1 MCKPLR
7 PLWFI
12 LHLILSKEKYR
23 PNFLF
28 LLIHTK
34 MNLPYFIAHRLIKG
48 RREGTSFSRPINVI
62 AIIGIAMGLA
72 VMILAVAILTG
83 FKQQIRDKV
92 VGFGANIQ
100 IMNFD
105 SNISFETTPISD
117 TQKFIPAIK
126 QIPGIKHLE
135 VFATKAGI
143 IRTDEDIQ
151 GVVLKGIG
159 SDFDWKYFKSN
170 MVDGSVFTVTDTGL
184 TNKVII
190 SKKISN
196 MLRLKTGDSFAMLF
210 IQDPPRMRKFTIS
223 GIYETSLEEF
233 DKMYVYCDIGHI
245 KRLNGWRDDQVSGFE
260 IFIDD
265 FDKLDEM
272 TSAVRDAIGY
282 KITEEDTKFK
292 VTNIRMKY
300 PQIFDWL
307 NFQDVNV
314 IIIILLMLIVAG
326 FNMISGLLILI
337 LEKTNMIGV
346 LKSLGAEDITIR
358 RIFLYQAAYLIGK
371 GLFWGNLV
379 GLGLAF
385 IQLKTGVI
393 TLDPSSYYIKT
404 VPVNLELIH
413 ILLLNAGTM
422 AAIILMLL
430 VPTKLISRITP
441 VKAIRYD

>member
-1 MCKPLR
+1 
-7 PLWFI
+7 
-12 LHLILSKEKYR
+12 
-23 PNFLF
+23 
-28 LLIHTK
+28 
-34 MNLPYFIAHRLIKG
+34 MNLPYFIAQRLIKG

-62 AIIGIAMGLA
+62 AIVGIAMGLA

-83 FKQQIRDKV
+83 FKQQIREKV
-92 VGFGANIQ
+92 VGFGSHIQ

-117 TQKFIPAIK
+117 TQKFIPKIK
-126 QIPGIKHLE
+126 AIPGVAHIQ

-159 SDFDWKYFKSN
+159 SDFDWSYFKSN
-170 MVDGSVFTVTDTGL
+170 MVDGSVFTVTDTGR
-184 TNKVII
+184 TDKVII
-190 SKKISN
+190 SKKISD
-196 MLRLKTGDSFAMLF
+196 MLRLKTGDSFNMLF

-233 DKMYVYCDIGHI
+233 DKMYVFCDIGHI
-245 KRLNGWRDDQVSGFE
+245 KRLNGWNNDQVSGFE
-260 IFIDD
+260 VYLND
-265 FDKLDEM
+265 FGKLNEM
-272 TSAVRDAIGY
+272 TLAVRDAIGY
-282 KITEEDTKFK
+282 KITQEETKFK
-292 VTNIRMKY
+292 VTNIRIRY

-307 NFQDVNV
+307 NFQDINV

-337 LEKTNMIGV
+337 LEKTNMIGI

-358 RIFLYQAAYLIGK
+358 RLFLYQAAYLIAK
-371 GLFWGNLV
+371 GLFWGNFI
-379 GLGLAF
+379 GIGLAY
-385 IQLKTGVI
+385 IQLKTGLI
-393 TLDPSSYYIKT
+393 TLDPTSYYIKT
-404 VPVNLELIH
+404 VPVNLELSH

-422 AAIILMLL
+422 VAIIIMLL
-430 VPTKLISRITP
+430 VPSQLISRISP

>member
-1 MCKPLR
+1 
-7 PLWFI
+7 
-12 LHLILSKEKYR
+12 
-23 PNFLF
+23 
-28 LLIHTK
+28 
-34 MNLPYFIAHRLIKG
+34 MNLPYFIAQRLIKG

-62 AIIGIAMGLA
+62 AIVGIAMGLA

-83 FKQQIRDKV
+83 FKQQIREKV
-92 VGFGANIQ
+92 VGFGSHIQ

-117 TQKFIPAIK
+117 TQKFIPKIK
-126 QIPGIKHLE
+126 QIPGIEHIQ

-159 SDFDWKYFKSN
+159 SDFDWSYFRSN
-170 MVDGSVFTVTDTGL
+170 MVDGSVFTVTDTGR
-184 TNKVII
+184 TDKVII
-190 SKKISN
+190 SKKIAD

-233 DKMYVYCDIGHI
+233 DKMYVFCDIGHI
-245 KRLNGWRDDQVSGFE
+245 KRLNGWKDDKVSGFE
-260 IFIDD
+260 VFIKD

-272 TSAVRDAIGY
+272 TAAVKDAIGY

-292 VTNIRMKY
+292 VTNIRVRY

-307 NFQDVNV
+307 NFQDINV

-358 RIFLYQAAYLIGK
+358 RMFLYQAAYLIGK
-371 GLFWGNLV
+371 GLFWGNLIGIGV
-379 GLGLAF
+379 ALL
-385 IQLKTGVI
+385 QLKTGMI
-393 TLDPSSYYIKT
+393 TLDPTSYYIKT
-404 VPVNLELIH
+404 VPVNLELSH

-422 AAIILMLL
+422 TAIIVMLL
-430 VPTKLISRITP
+430 VPSQLISRISP

>member
-1 MCKPLR
+1 
-7 PLWFI
+7 
-12 LHLILSKEKYR
+12 
-23 PNFLF
+23 
-28 LLIHTK
+28 
-34 MNLPYFIAHRLIKG
+34 MNLPYFIAQRLIKG

-62 AIIGIAMGLA
+62 AIVGIAMGLA

-83 FKQQIRDKV
+83 FKQQIREKV
-92 VGFGANIQ
+92 VGFGSHIQ

-117 TQKFIPAIK
+117 TQKFIPEIK
-126 QIPGIKHLE
+126 QVHGITHLQ

-159 SDFDWKYFKSN
+159 SDFDWSYFKSN
-170 MVDGSVFTVTDTGL
+170 MIDGSVFTVSDTGR
-184 TNKVII
+184 TDKVII
-190 SKKISN
+190 SKKIAS
-196 MLRLKTGDSFAMLF
+196 MLRLKTGDTFAMLF

-233 DKMYVYCDIGHI
+233 DKMYVFCDIGHI
-245 KRLNGWRDDQVSGFE
+245 KRLNGWKDDQVSGFE
-260 IFIDD
+260 VYIDD

-272 TSAVRDAIGY
+272 TSIVRDKIGY
-282 KITEEDTKFK
+282 KITEEETKFK
-292 VTNIRMKY
+292 VTNIRMRY

-307 NFQDVNV
+307 NFQDINV
-314 IIIILLMLIVAG
+314 LIIILLMLIVAG

-346 LKSLGAEDITIR
+346 LKSLGAEDKTIR
-358 RIFLYQAAYLIGK
+358 RMFLYQAAYLIGK
-371 GLFWGNLV
+371 GLFWGNFI
-379 GLGLAF
+379 GIGLAF
-385 IQLKTGVI
+385 IQMKTGIV

-422 AAIILMLL
+422 LVIILMLL
-430 VPTKLISRITP
+430 VPSQLISRITP
-441 VKAIRYD
+441 VKAIKYD

>member
-1 MCKPLR
+1 
-7 PLWFI
+7 
-12 LHLILSKEKYR
+12 
-23 PNFLF
+23 
-28 LLIHTK
+28 

-62 AIIGIAMGLA
+62 AIVGIAMGLA

-83 FKQQIRDKV
+83 FKKQIREKV
-92 VGFGANIQ
+92 VGFGSHIQ

-105 SNISFETTPISD
+105 SNNSFETTPISD
-117 TQKFIPAIK
+117 TQKFIPRIK
-126 QIPGIKHLE
+126 ELQGVEHIQ

-159 SDFDWKYFKSN
+159 SDFDWNYFKSN
-170 MVDGSVFTVTDTGL
+170 MVNGAVFTVTDTGR
-184 TNKVII
+184 TDKVII
-190 SKKISN
+190 SKKIAD
-196 MLRLKTGDSFAMLF
+196 MLKLKTGDSFTMLF

-233 DKMYVYCDIGHI
+233 DKMYVFCDIGHI
-245 KRLNGWRDDQVSGFE
+245 KRLNGWKDDQVSGFE
-260 IFIDD
+260 VFIKD

-272 TSAVRDAIGY
+272 TSQVRDAIGY

-292 VTNIRMKY
+292 VTNIRVRY

-307 NFQDVNV
+307 NFQDINV
-314 IIIILLMLIVAG
+314 IIIIILMLIVAG

-346 LKSLGAEDITIR
+346 LKSLGAEDITLR
-358 RIFLYQAAYLIGK
+358 RVFLFQAAYLIGK
-371 GLFWGNLV
+371 GLFWGNFI
-379 GLGLAF
+379 GIGLAF
-385 IQLKTGVI
+385 LQLKTGLI
-393 TLDPSSYYIKT
+393 TLDPTSYYIKT
-404 VPVNLELIH
+404 VPVNLELVH
-413 ILLLNAGTM
+413 ILLLNTGTM
-422 AAIILMLL
+422 VAIIIMLL
-430 VPTKLISRITP
+430 VPSQLISRISP

>member
-1 MCKPLR
+1 
-7 PLWFI
+7 
-12 LHLILSKEKYR
+12 
-23 PNFLF
+23 
-28 LLIHTK
+28 
-34 MNLPYFIAHRLIKG
+34 MNLPYFIATRLIKG

-62 AIIGIAMGLA
+62 AIVGIAMGLA

-83 FKQQIRDKV
+83 FKQQIREKV
-92 VGFGANIQ
+92 VGFGSHIQ

-117 TQKFIPAIK
+117 TQKFIPEIK
-126 QIPGIKHLE
+126 QIPGIEHLE

-143 IRTDEDIQ
+143 IRTEEDIQ
-151 GVVLKGIG
+151 GVVLKGVG
-159 SDFDWKYFKSN
+159 SDFDWSYFKSN

-190 SKKISN
+190 SKKISD
-196 MLRLKTGDSFAMLF
+196 MLKLKTGDSFTMLF

-233 DKMYVYCDIGHI
+233 DKMYVFCDIGHI
-245 KRLNGWRDDQVSGFE
+245 QRLNGWRKDQVSGFE
-260 IFIDD
+260 IFIKD
-265 FDKLDEM
+265 FNKLDEM
-272 TSAVRDAIGY
+272 TTAVRDAVGY
-282 KITEEDTKFK
+282 KISEEDTKFK
-292 VTNIRMKY
+292 VINIRSRY

-346 LKSLGAEDITIR
+346 LKSLGAEDVTIR
-358 RIFLYQAAYLIGK
+358 RVFLYQASYLIGK
-371 GLFWGNLV
+371 GLFWGNFI
-379 GLGLAF
+379 GIGLAYL
-385 IQLKTGVI
+385 QLKTGLI
-393 TLDPSSYYIKT
+393 TLDASSYYIKT

-413 ILLLNAGTM
+413 IVLLNAGTM
-422 AAIILMLL
+422 AAIIIMLL
-430 VPTKLISRITP
+430 VPSQLISRISP

>member
-1 MCKPLR
+1 
-7 PLWFI
+7 
-12 LHLILSKEKYR
+12 
-23 PNFLF
+23 
-28 LLIHTK
+28 
-34 MNLPYFIAHRLIKG
+34 MNLPYFIAQRLIKG

-62 AIIGIAMGLA
+62 AIVGIAMGLA

-83 FKQQIRDKV
+83 FKKQIRDKV
-92 VGFGANIQ
+92 VGFGSHIQ

-117 TQKFIPAIK
+117 TQRFIPEIK
-126 QIPGIKHLE
+126 QIPGISHVQ

-159 SDFDWKYFKSN
+159 SDFNWNYFKSN
-170 MVDGSVFTVTDTGL
+170 MVDGSVFTVSDTGR
-184 TNKVII
+184 TDKVIV
-190 SKKISN
+190 SKKIAS
-196 MLRLKTGDSFAMLF
+196 MLRLKTGDTFAMLF

-233 DKMYVYCDIGHI
+233 DKMYVFCDIGHI
-245 KRLNGWRDDQVSGFE
+245 KRLNGWGEDQVSGFE
-260 IFIDD
+260 VYIDD
-265 FDKLDEM
+265 FDRLDEM
-272 TSAVRDAIGY
+272 TLMVRDKIGY
-282 KITEEDTKFK
+282 KITEEETKFK
-292 VTNIRMKY
+292 VTNIRMRY

-307 NFQDVNV
+307 NFQDINV

-346 LKSLGAEDITIR
+346 LKSLGAEDKTIR
-358 RIFLYQAAYLIGK
+358 RMFLYQAAYLIGK
-371 GLFWGNLV
+371 GLFWGNFI
-379 GLGLAF
+379 GIGLAYV
-385 IQLKTGVI
+385 QLKTGII

-422 AAIILMLL
+422 FVIILMLL
-430 VPTKLISRITP
+430 VPSQLISRITP
-441 VKAIRYD
+441 VKAIKYD